1 MAFQVSPGVNITEKD
16 LTNVI
21 PAVATTNAG
30 VAGVFKWGPVGKRI
44 TVDSEQNLVDIF
56 GEPTTDNTYAEYF
69 WTAANYLGYGNNLQV
84 VRVAE
89 TGAYNA
95 QSTGTTQAQVKNK
108 DDFDDGVPAGFN
120 HDHWIARYP
129 GALGNSLQVKI
140 YDGTSKIVSGVT
152 ASSGYTGDAG
162 SRGTE
167 YTGNT
172 GGGAPL
178 AGDDRVV
185 VWSLGTAIEK
195 GDTLVFTGGQD
206 RTVRTAASAGTT
218 VGVYFDPPLEA
229 DLDAGHTLSVKTKHM
244 TQTIGAGDAS
254 TTSWASD
261 IGASGD
267 ELHVLVVDEDGEWT
281 GVSGSVLEKF
291 ESLSYAG
298 NAKDANGANNY
309 YKDVVNEQS
318 RYVWANNV
326 LKNAGGGSTVGAYA
340 ASGTTWG
347 AGNTSS
353 FSLSNGA
360 DGAIASNEAQLFVQG
375 YSEFQDSETVD
386 CSLILGGPA
395 EGTVGKLLVDLCDK
409 RKDCMVFLSP
419 PRAAVVNQTAS
430 AAQGNVRDYRL
441 GLNAENGGINYS
453 SNNLNKAS
461 SYAVLDSGWKYQYDK
476 YNDRYMW
483 IPLNGDIAGL
493 AAKTELEYDAWFPP
507 AGFTRGQIRGVV
519 RLAYNPRQAHRD
531 NLYQDQVNPVVS
543 FPGEGTVLF
552 GDKTMQTKPSAFD
565 RINVRRLFI
574 ILEKAIATAAKYQL
588 FELNDRFTRAQ
599 FKSMVEPFLR
609 DIQSRRGITDFKV
622 VCDDSNNP
630 GSVID
635 RNEFVCDIF
644 VKPARSI
651 NFIQLNF
658 IATRT
663 GVDFSEVAG
672 A

>member
-30 VAGVFKWGPVGKRI
+30 VAGLFRWGPVGKRI
-44 TVDSEQNLVDIF
+44 TVDGEQNLVDLF

-84 VRVAE
+84 VRVAA
-89 TGAYNA
+89 TTAYNA
-95 QSTGTTQAQVKNK
+95 TSTGTTAGQIKNK
-108 DDFDDGVPAGFN
+108 DDFDDGVPAALA
-120 HDHWIARYP
+120 HDHWISRYP
-129 GALGNSLQVKI
+129 GALGNSLQVKL
-140 YDGTSKIVSGVT
+140 YDGSSKILSGIT
-152 ASSGYTGDAG
+152 AGSGYTGDAG
-162 SRGTE
+162 ARTVDNLSSSSP
-167 YTGNT
+167 
-172 GGGAPL
+172 PL
-178 AGDDRVV
+178 AGDDRIMVFNTQ
-185 VWSLGTAIEK
+185 LATAIEK
-195 GDTLVFTGGQD
+195 GDSIVFSGGQD
-206 RTVRTAASAGTT
+206 RTVRTAVASGGATAAIL
-218 VGVYFDPPLEA
+218 FDPPLEA
-229 DLDAGHTLSVKTKHM
+229 DLTGGITFSVKTKHM
-244 TQTIGAGDAS
+244 SSSIQAGDAS
-254 TTSWASD
+254 TTAFASD
-261 IGASGD
+261 RGAVGD
-267 ELHVLVVDEDGEWT
+267 EVHILILDEDGDWT

-298 NAKDANGANNY
+298 NGKDANGAANY
-309 YKDVVNEQS
+309 YKTVINEQS
-318 RYVWANNV
+318 RYVWANNLV
-326 LKNAGGGSTVGAYA
+326 TTAQGTVGAD
-340 ASGTTWG
+340 ASSGVTWG
-347 AGNTSS
+347 AGATTS
-353 FSLSNGA
+353 FSLTGGANGTTSA
-360 DGAIASNEAQLFVQG
+360 NEAQLFVQG
-375 YSEFQDSETVD
+375 YSEFQDAETVD
-386 CSLILGGPA
+386 CSLLLGGPA
-395 EGTVGKLLVDLCDK
+395 EGTVSTLLVDLCDK
-409 RKDCMVFLSP
+409 RKDCVAFLSP
-419 PRAAVVNQTAS
+419 PRAAVVNKTAS

-441 GLNAENGGINYS
+441 GLNAENGSIDYS
-453 SNNLNKAS
+453 SNNLNKSS

-483 IPLNGDIAGL
+483 IPLNADIAGC

-519 RLAYNPRQAHRD
+519 RLSYNPRQAHRD
-531 NLYQDQVNPVVS
+531 NLYQDQINPVVS
-543 FPGEGTVLF
+543 FPGEGVVLF

-609 DIQSRRGITDFKV
+609 DIQSRRGITDYKV

-651 NFIQLNF
+651 NYIQLNF

-672 A
+672 V